1 MILRLPRPGRSERA
15 GRKVRPFSLPA
26 AGPILARMTRP
37 TIRPATRSDMPSVAA
52 LFGAKG
58 ACAGCWCM
66 YWGRLRA
73 EWDASRGD
81 PNRRALEKEMRAGH
95 THALLAFAGDEPIG
109 WCRVGPRASFPRL
122 GKSRKL
128 KRTLA
133 TDDATWSVVCFFVRR
148 DWRGKGVGRALLKAA
163 AVYAF
168 AHGAAIVEGFPVR
181 PAPSDKR
188 LPDVFAWTGT
198 RSLFEKAGFSP
209 APDSVD
215 AGRPVFVRTA
225 PGLRRRRPGPRLHP

>member
-1 MILRLPRPGRSERA
+1 
-15 GRKVRPFSLPA
+15 
-26 AGPILARMTRP
+26 MTRP
-37 TIRPATRSDMPSVAA
+37 TIRPALRSDMPAVAT

-66 YWGRLRA
+66 YWGLLKA
-73 EWDASRGD
+73 DYDEGRGD

-95 THALLAFAGDEPIG
+95 THALLAFAGDEPVG

-128 KRTLA
+128 RRMRA
-133 TDDATWSVVCFFVRR
+133 DDSAWSVVCFFVRR

-163 AVYAF
+163 AAYAF
-168 AHGAAIVEGFPVR
+168 AQGAVVVEGYPVR
-181 PAPSDKR
+181 PATSDKR

-198 RSLFEKAGFSP
+198 RNLFEKAGFRA

-215 AGRPVFVRTA
+215 AGRPVYVREA
-225 PGLRRRRPGPRLHP
+225 PGLRRQRPGPRLHA